1 MSKLHEVLAVEADL
15 EGKAKVVIA
24 EAAKVFAKSPGLFNG
39 SVKTY
44 KPFVEDGIEY
54 PSEHQS
60 MATTV
65 PAKLEYVGESI
76 AAWFDVLAQ
85 KEATNQIAV
94 ADLEVDGK
102 VLAEKVPATL
112 LLGLE
117 SRLKAIRAMY
127 VEIPTLLMSTEW
139 QKSPAKGEGVW
150 EAVHPEE
157 TFKTAK
163 TMKSMVLYEA
173 TDKHPAQIDKWDETI
188 NVGKYTK
195 RVWTGMVTPAEKADM
210 LERIDKLIR
219 AVKVARQRANS
230 VEVVKINIGKKIIDF
245 ING

>member
-1 MSKLHEVLAVEADL
+1 MAVEADL
-15 EGKAKVVIA
+15 EGKAKVVIT
-24 EAAKVFAKSPGLFNG
+24 EASKVFSKSPNLFNG

-54 PSEHQS
+54 PSEHQA

-65 PAKLEYVGESI
+65 PAKLKYVGESI

-85 KEATNQIAV
+85 KETTNQIAKASV
-94 ADLEVDGK
+94 VVDG
-102 VLAEKVPATL
+102 VTLIEEIPATL

-127 VEIPTLLMSTEW
+127 VEIPTLPMAIEW
-139 QKSPAKGEGVW
+139 QQAPAKGEGVW

-163 TMKSMVLYEA
+163 SMKSMVLYEA
-173 TDKHPAQIDKWDETI
+173 TDHHPAQIDKWDETI

-195 RVWTGMVTPAEKADM
+195 RAWTGMISPAQKAEM
-210 LERIDKLIR
+210 LERLDKLIR
-219 AVKVARQRANS
+219 AVKVARQRANNA
-230 VEVVKINIGKKIIDF
+230 EVVKINIGQKIIDF